1 MSDKLHE
8 MLSSFREDNAEK
20 TYMEFYQYCTK
31 TDFSS
36 AGAQDVLAM
45 LMAWLEEQHGAIAQS
60 FGLLMLGGL
69 IDSGKLDPQDV
80 APKIADL
87 FVRTAKAVDDFR
99 VLDSQH
105 HFVHFISHFAYLA
118 GSFCEQFKAACAEC
132 EAVAASLLDLYL
144 RASEPYW
151 CAEELLVARVM
162 LEAQLSREASNQ
174 LFSKLKPVATPQD
187 ADNWDATAA
196 MQWQALRVVEHH
208 KRQLVMALNVV
219 NAEIDGDAAVAIEP
233 LVRAHYESM
242 FGA

>member
-31 TDFSS
+31 TTFSS
-36 AGAQDVLAM
+36 ADAQDVMAM
-45 LMAWLEEQHGAIAQS
+45 LMAWLEEQDGAIAQS

-69 IDSGKLDPQDV
+69 IDCGKLDPQDMAPQV
-80 APKIADL
+80 ADM
-87 FVRTAKAVDDFR
+87 FVRKAKAVDDFG
-99 VLDSQH
+99 VLDAQH
-105 HFVHFISHFAYLA
+105 HFVHFVSHFAYLA
-118 GSFCEQFKAACAEC
+118 GSFCEQFKAVRAEC
-132 EAVAASLLDLYL
+132 EAVVASLLDLYL
-144 RASEPYW
+144 RSPESYW
-151 CAEELLVARVM
+151 CAEELLVARVL
-162 LEAQLSREASNQ
+162 LETQLSQETSKQ
-174 LFSKLKPVATPQD
+174 LFSKLRPMATPQD

-219 NAEIDGDAAVAIEP
+219 NAEIDGGAEAAIEP
-233 LVRAHYESM
+233 LVRAHYENM